1 MPLHVAHLR
10 LQYNL
15 NIEIRYSIE
24 DNENDMIPNDDVN
37 DNDTTEKS
45 DDDTCDEPD
54 ISEQNYLRFYL
65 APSIGMDDDDE
76 L

>member
-1 MPLHVAHLR
+1 
-10 LQYNL
+10 
-15 NIEIRYSIE
+15 
-24 DNENDMIPNDDVN
+24 MIPNDDVN
-37 DNDTTEKS
+37 GNDTTEKS